1 MCVCV
6 CVCELLSHVSLF
18 ATPWTIAC
26 QPPLSMEFLQARI
39 LEWAAM
45 PSSRGMIQ
53 RLNPGLLHCRWIHY
67 RLSHPGKPLAQE
79 IAPQIALKGCSKE
92 AGRKLSTRMTLVKQ
106 EHSTC
111 NQTHISYERSLL
123 AMRNRPQIGGPSR
136 FSRYEEMKE
145 SGSQNLLN
153 YLTILKTCSACF
165 PQSTEH
171 PIPDL
176 HAELPSGDVEGH
188 LLQQLMI

>member
-1 MCVCV
+1 MNCVLPGATHRCV
-6 CVCELLSHVSLF
+6 DILASVDWRKKTQLKSWEFCLTRWLSVDF
-18 ATPWTIAC
+18 
-26 QPPLSMEFLQARI
+26 
-39 LEWAAM
+39 
-45 PSSRGMIQ
+45 
-53 RLNPGLLHCRWIHY
+53 
-67 RLSHPGKPLAQE
+67 KPRV
-79 IAPQIALKGCSKE
+79 ALKGCSKE

-123 AMRNRPQIGGPSR
+123 ATRNRPQIGGPSR